1 MEKHVGTLQV
11 VAAPHPLLSAHEEIE
26 VPAGLTLDRLLEVV
40 QPDPILNLHAHIFLD
55 GELVLREHWAHVK
68 PLPGQKVLVKVVA
81 GGGGGRG
88 KSVLRVVLA
97 LAVTAA
103 TAGFGAPLGA
113 AIGLSGKVATAVG
126 SFIIGVGG
134 TFLINAI
141 APIPPPEASGVN
153 EQEKDSPT
161 FSIEAARNA
170 LRPFA
175 PIPVVLGKH
184 RHVPPLGA
192 ATYTELMGQDQFLRM
207 LVVWG
212 YGPLLVTDLKIGETP
227 IGDFQDVEVEHRE
240 GRSTDPPLTLYT
252 NSVHQDNF
260 SILLSEPDSWTTR
273 RSQADSTHVSLDFT
287 APQGVF
293 RFNDD
298 GSRASLT
305 VNVEIEY
312 RKVGTAAWLAA
323 SNPIFSSFT
332 NKPIRRSIIIDL
344 RVVSAI
350 TVTNGGAGYTSTP
363 TVTIAG
369 TAQTAATAT
378 ATVSNGRVT
387 SVTVTDGGAGY
398 YFEGAV
404 SFSGGGGSGAAAEVT
419 LGADVGQYDVRV
431 RRTTPDTISD
441 KDFDEVFWTVLR
453 SFEEG
458 LPIAF
463 DKPLALTALRIKAT
477 DQLSGAVDTLNA
489 VVSALIL
496 DWNGSNWVERETSN
510 PASIFRHVLQGP
522 ARSDLIPDSRVDL
535 LGLEAW
541 HDFCDTNDYECNGV
555 VDYRA
560 SLQKVLSE
568 VAGTGRAS
576 PAYADGK
583 WGVVVDTGT
592 QTPVQHFT
600 PRNSYGFQAER
611 AFGDI
616 PHALR
621 MRFKNRD
628 EDWRL
633 DERIVYGD
641 NYDATNAERFATLEA
656 RKITDPDHVF
666 RFGRFQLAQIL
677 LRREQW
683 SFEVDFEYM
692 VAGRGDRVV
701 LTHDAILVGQKSSR
715 IKSLE
720 TNAAGDVT
728 GIELDEEVTFETSH
742 SYGVSI
748 RTPGNVQVTGEVTAA

>member
-1 MEKHVGTLQV
+1 M
-11 VAAPHPLLSAHEEIE
+11 
-26 VPAGLTLDRLLEVV
+26 
-40 QPDPILNLHAHIFLD
+40 
-55 GELVLREHWAHVK
+55 
-68 PLPGQKVLVKVVA
+68 
-81 GGGGGRG
+81 
-88 KSVLRVVLA
+88 
-97 LAVTAA
+97 
-103 TAGFGAPLGA
+103 
-113 AIGLSGKVATAVG
+113 
-126 SFIIGVGG
+126 
-134 TFLINAI
+134 
-141 APIPPPEASGVN
+141 
-153 EQEKDSPT
+153 
-161 FSIEAARNA
+161 
-170 LRPFA
+170 
-175 PIPVVLGKH
+175 
-184 RHVPPLGA
+184 
-192 ATYTELMGQDQFLRM
+192 
-207 LVVWG
+207 
-212 YGPLLVTDLKIGETP
+212 
-227 IGDFQDVEVEHRE
+227 
-240 GRSTDPPLTLYT
+240 
-252 NSVHQDNF
+252 
-260 SILLSEPDSWTTR
+260 
-273 RSQADSTHVSLDFT
+273 
-287 APQGVF
+287 
-293 RFNDD
+293 
-298 GSRASLT
+298 
-305 VNVEIEY
+305 
-312 RKVGTAAWLAA
+312 
-323 SNPIFSSFT
+323 
-332 NKPIRRSIIIDL
+332 
-344 RVVSAI
+344 SAI
-350 TVTNGGAGYTSTP
+350 TVTNGGSGYTSTP

-477 DQLSGAVDTLNA
+477 DQLSGAVDTLNGI
-489 VVSALIL
+489 VSALVP
-496 DWNGSNWVERETSN
+496 DWDGTNWVERETSN
-510 PASIFRHVLQGP
+510 PASSYP
-522 ARSDLIPDSRVDL
+522 ARSPRSGEVGSYPRFAGGPRWAWKRGTTFATRTITSAMELSITGPRSRRYLVR
-535 LGLEAW
+535 
-541 HDFCDTNDYECNGV
+541 FP
-555 VDYRA
+555 
-560 SLQKVLSE
+560 
-568 VAGTGRAS
+568 GTGRAS

-641 NYDATNAERFATLEA
+641 NYDATNAQRFATLEA

-683 SFEVDFEYM
+683 SFDVDFEYM
-692 VAGRGDRVV
+692 VASTWGP
-701 LTHDAILVGQKSSR
+701 
-715 IKSLE
+715 
-720 TNAAGDVT
+720 
-728 GIELDEEVTFETSH
+728 
-742 SYGVSI
+742 
-748 RTPGNVQVTGEVTAA
+748 RTPHPRCHTCRPEVEPDKVSRNECGGRRDGHRARRGSDV